1 MSFEYV
7 MIILFIVRCCTK
19 SIQKEKDLAI
29 IPFKSPMCFFLH
41 YTSMGTQYE
50 VMPLLC
56 SEPIIIPLKIIEH
69 TNKTSFIH
77 CNGIH
82 YVLNYQYFVTS
93 LLSKRNF
100 GTQGINKAPLALCVK
115 NAKRMHA

>member
-1 MSFEYV
+1 MTSYV
-7 MIILFIVRCCTK
+7 SVSNDHFVYIKILHQWHV
-19 SIQKEKDLAI
+19 KEIKKDLAI

-56 SEPIIIPLKIIEH
+56 SEPIIIPLKIIEP

-77 CNGIH
+77 CTELLC
-82 YVLNYQYFVTS
+82 VLNT
-93 LLSKRNF
+93 
-100 GTQGINKAPLALCVK
+100 
-115 NAKRMHA
+115 

>member
-1 MSFEYV
+1 
-7 MIILFIVRCCTK
+7 MIILFMVRRCTK
-19 SIQKEKDLAI
+19 SIEKEKDLAI

-56 SEPIIIPLKIIEH
+56 SEPIIIPLKIIEP

-77 CNGIH
+77 CTELP
-82 YVLNYQYFVTS
+82 YVLNGPQFVTS
-93 LLSKRNF
+93 YLFKRNL
-100 GTQGINKAPLALCVK
+100 GTQGINKGPLALCVK